1 MAQEI
6 LVVGEKEKVCHKP
19 AAYLYLIACLAGW
32 LVGWMVLGLR
42 VLEMHSC
49 MLQILLL
56 WEFLVSFM
64 FSCQQYECV

>member
-19 AAYLYLIACLAGW
+19 AAYLPDCLPGR

-49 MLQILLL
+49 MLQISLL